1 MKSPIAKYTI
11 IAVATLIFPLVAMAQ
26 GAIYNP
32 GEITLVQSHSE
43 TMNKQFN
50 REMSAEKKTIA
61 YQNVLSAY
69 ELKIANWQRQYNEYL
84 MDVNRYAS
92 TLKASSTIV
101 SDALSI
107 FNELIAIKDAVSAN
121 PQGMVAT
128 AALNNL
134 YGQVAADFVTV
145 FNVFNNSIAK
155 GGETNMLT
163 GAERSKSLWM
173 IEDTLK
179 QLYKDLR
186 KLCISLKFHNMM
198 DVWNNA
204 LMGYGVLDKKSIAEI
219 AHDRWKRAARASMTS
234 SR

>member
-1 MKSPIAKYTI
+1 M
-11 IAVATLIFPLVAMAQ
+11 
-26 GAIYNP
+26 
-32 GEITLVQSHSE
+32 
-43 TMNKQFN
+43 
-50 REMSAEKKTIA
+50 
-61 YQNVLSAY
+61 SAY